1 MRIYR
6 GPKLTEDFNK
16 LSSEEQTAYISEHCE
31 ECEPEYIKVNM
42 TAEEYCR
49 INNLSSIDEVW
60 DRINRKLDG
69 YIKQGRRKE
78 LGMAEMASCSQNM
91 QSNK

>member
-1 MRIYR
+1 
-6 GPKLTEDFNK
+6 
-16 LSSEEQTAYISEHCE
+16 
-31 ECEPEYIKVNM
+31 M

-49 INNLSSIDEVW
+49 INNLSNIDEVW
-60 DRINRKLDG
+60 DRINRKLDE

-78 LGMAEMASCSQNM
+78 WGMAEMASCSQNM